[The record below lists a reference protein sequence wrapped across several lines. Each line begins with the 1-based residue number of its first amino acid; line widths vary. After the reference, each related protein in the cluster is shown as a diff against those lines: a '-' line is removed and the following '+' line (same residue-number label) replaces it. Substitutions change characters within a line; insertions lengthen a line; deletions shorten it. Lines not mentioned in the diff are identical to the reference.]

1 MAPMYREGVTNPRDW
16 ASILQYPAPWGEIGG
31 GKLVIASPASSLRK
45 VQNPAAV
52 VNYWDRVR
60 NLCYTATPSLL
71 CQVHSLNPLPLPAAS
86 VHCETHACSR

>member
-1 MAPMYREGVTNPRDW
+1 MAPVYREGVTNPRDW

-52 VNYWDRVR
+52 VGYWDKVSHQPCAAPSRLLSCISS
-60 NLCYTATPSLL
+60 LCDPCLGCGALRTT
-71 CQVHSLNPLPLPAAS
+71 HFS
-86 VHCETHACSR
+86 VY